1 LYAREYG
8 YDETFE
14 AYVAE
19 GLAEFMQSF
28 SPHKDRIW
36 LAETNG
42 QIIGSIAIV
51 GRSRVEAQLRW
62 FLVHSDFRR
71 LGIGKELLQNALRFC
86 KEHRY
91 KSLFLWTTSELSAV
105 GHLYTSFGFRKTEER
120 THEIWGKRATEEKY
134 QLGL

>member
-1 LYAREYG
+1 
-8 YDETFE
+8 
-14 AYVAE
+14 
-19 GLAEFMQSF
+19 
-28 SPHKDRIW
+28 
-36 LAETNG
+36 
-42 QIIGSIAIV
+42 
-51 GRSRVEAQLRW
+51 VEAQLRW

-71 LGIGKELLQNALRFC
+71 LDIGKELLQNALRFC